1 MQYCSSI
8 GACQIVI
15 CIVAFRKAIPLKN
28 SKVFYGLAN
37 PSMQSITLFSRR
49 PQRITTEEFGWSLSY
64 EKVKLTTAS
73 VKQPA
78 QFMKIMETAGFN
90 SIPH

>member
-1 MQYCSSI
+1 MVQ
-8 GACQIVI
+8 
-15 CIVAFRKAIPLKN
+15 LKKPVVTVESMN
-28 SKVFYGLAN
+28 QNFYGLAN
-37 PSMQSITLFSRR
+37 PSMQLITLFSRR
-49 PQRITTEEFGWSLSY
+49 PQRITTEEFGRSLSY
-64 EKVKLTTAS
+64 EKKVKLTTAS

>member
-1 MQYCSSI
+1 M
-8 GACQIVI
+8 
-15 CIVAFRKAIPLKN
+15 PL
-28 SKVFYGLAN
+28 
-37 PSMQSITLFSRR
+37 ITLFSRR
-49 PQRITTEEFGWSLSY
+49 TQRITTEEFGQSLSY
-64 EKVKLTTAS
+64 EKKVKLTTAS

>member
-1 MQYCSSI
+1 ML
-8 GACQIVI
+8 IV
-15 CIVAFRKAIPLKN
+15 VAFIRKAFTVHKKAQN
-28 SKVFYGLAN
+28 FYGLAN
-37 PSMQSITLFSRR
+37 PSMQLITLFSRR
-49 PQRITTEEFGWSLSY
+49 PQRITTEEFGRSLSY
-64 EKVKLTTAS
+64 EKKVKLTTAS

>member
-1 MQYCSSI
+1 M
-8 GACQIVI
+8 I

-28 SKVFYGLAN
+28 SKLFYGLAN

-49 PQRITTEEFGWSLSY
+49 PQRITTEEFGRSLSY
-64 EKVKLTTAS
+64 EKKVKLITAS

>member
-1 MQYCSSI
+1 MQYSSI
-8 GACQIVI
+8 GACLIVI
-15 CIVAFRKAIPLKN
+15 CIYAFTVNKKARN
-28 SKVFYGLAN
+28 FYGLAN

-49 PQRITTEEFGWSLSY
+49 PQRITTEEFGRSLSY

>member
-1 MQYCSSI
+1 
-8 GACQIVI
+8 
-15 CIVAFRKAIPLKN
+15 
-28 SKVFYGLAN
+28 
-37 PSMQSITLFSRR
+37 MQSITLFSRR

-64 EKVKLTTAS
+64 EKKVKLTTAS